1 MWKAHKATARQFKF
15 VIFRSAKLRRH
26 KHLGWLALLPEHSD
40 PAGLSVRDGSQFI
53 LMLWNIK
60 AKCTFN
66 RSKKFSA
73 AQGPRANDLDH
84 NNAYYSITVHCFAG
98 NRAHCEWF
106 SIGFILYLLW
116 AVELYECH
124 QKTVCHKRAPCK
136 TTCAVFS
143 TPWNILMTLSVRGAG
158 SSHRDPV
165 LESVGTDLNNPHF
178 TRSPGGFHAHL
189 LTAGTRSCC
198 PFSTALTH

>member
-1 MWKAHKATARQFKF
+1 MKKMWKAHKATARQFKF
-15 VIFRSAKLRRH
+15 VIFRRAKLRRH
-26 KHLGWLALLPEHSD
+26 KHLGWLALPPEHWD

-98 NRAHCEWF
+98 NRVWVIFHWF
-106 SIGFILYLLW
+106 
-116 AVELYECH
+116 H
-124 QKTVCHKRAPCK
+124 
-136 TTCAVFS
+136 
-143 TPWNILMTLSVRGAG
+143 TLSAVGCGLWSFMNAIKRQYATREPCAKQ
-158 SSHRDPV
+158 HV
-165 LESVGTDLNNPHF
+165 LCFP
-178 TRSPGGFHAHL
+178 L
-189 LTAGTRSCC
+189 LEIY
-198 PFSTALTH
+198 